1 MKNPYSYC
9 LFIPLTAKKKLRYY
23 TRLKKAILF
32 LTIFLFLFSV
42 LNAQEQKT
50 EYKVIFHGDSV
61 GNMLLYKNKTGDNI
75 SFSSV
80 SNVLI
85 HFLIKVKVVSK
96 EESNFQ
102 SGRLMYSNVS
112 RIVNGK
118 EKAAKQTKA
127 IGNTYQTTS
136 FGKAVPSTDKLIDYN
151 FNMLYCQEP
160 FNKQNVYSDNFQ
172 QFLTVQQV
180 ALHKYKVVLPDGN
193 YNYYTFS
200 NGICSMVELHHSF
213 YTVYIQLNA

>member
-1 MKNPYSYC
+1 MKSPYSYC
-9 LFIPLTAKKKLRYY
+9 LFILPASKKKLYNYSRF
-23 TRLKKAILF
+23 KKAFLF

-61 GNMLLYKNKTGDNI
+61 GNMLVCKNKTEDNI
-75 SFSSV
+75 SFTMV

-85 HFLIKVKVVSK
+85 RFLIKVKVVSK

-102 SGRLMYSNVS
+102 SGTLMYSNVS

-118 EKAAKQTKA
+118 EKAAKQIKA
-127 IGNTYQTTS
+127 IGNTYQATS
-136 FGKAVPSTDKLIDYN
+136 FGKAVPSINKLIDYN
-151 FNMLYCQEP
+151 LNMLYCQEP
-160 FNKQNVYSDNFQ
+160 FNKQTAYSDNFQ
-172 QFLTVQQV
+172 KFLTVEEV
-180 ALHKYKVVLPDGN
+180 ALHKYKIMLPDGN
-193 YNYYTFS
+193 YNYYTFN

-213 YTVYIQLNA
+213 YTVYIQRKA